1 MRMRTT
7 WFIAAAAL
15 ALASV
20 ACGKNEL
27 PSPTAPTV
35 SAPSAEALAV
45 PVASNAGA
53 TIDGLVFDGIAG
65 ASSEWR
71 VASGT
76 TGLTVTVAGSKL
88 TATVDGGGRFVLKG
102 VPSGRVELVFSGSG
116 TEARVTL
123 DDVADFEEIH
133 ITVRVSGT
141 SAELD
146 EKKREAGD
154 KVEIE
159 GKIAAINPA
168 VRSLKVGNTDVMVPA
183 GTPIRHGSSEVALA
197 DLSVGDRVHVKGT
210 KTGTTVTA
218 SSISAQTK
226 PKEDDFETEGGAS
239 DISGTCPAITFRL
252 GSLRVTATASTQFE
266 GQGCSGIADGIR
278 VKVKGRKQTDGSV
291 SASRVKVEK
300 KEEKK
305 ADTSYEVTGTV
316 SGKSGT
322 CPSITFTVS
331 SSSAKTGTTS
341 SSKTV
346 KTNSATSFHETTCA
360 ALASGDQVEVKGAKE
375 SDGAVLAASVQK
387 KEKKEEQKES
397 SYEVTGSV
405 SGKSGSC
412 PSITFTVSWSSSH
425 TGTTVSSKT
434 VKTSAST
441 SFLETTCASLAAG
454 EWVYVKGTKQSDG
467 TLLAA
472 SVQKKK

>member
-1 MRMRTT
+1 MRTT

-35 SAPSAEALAV
+35 SAPSAEAPAG

-88 TATVDGGGRFVLKG
+88 SATVDGGGRFVLKG
-102 VPSGRVELVFSGSG
+102 VPAGRVGLVFSGSG

-159 GKIAAINPA
+159 GRITKIDADTRTLRVAEQ
-168 VRSLKVGNTDVMVPA
+168 DVTVPA
-183 GTPIRHGSSEVALA
+183 GTPIRHGNTEVPLGN
-197 DLSVGDRVHVKGT
+197 LGIGDRVHVKGT
-210 KTGTTVTA
+210 KTGMTVTA

-226 PKEDDFETEGGAS
+226 PKEDDFETEGGIG
-239 DISGTCPAITFRL
+239 DIAGVCPAITFRI
-252 GSLRVTATASTQFE
+252 GSLRVNATASTQFE
-266 GQGCSGIADGIR
+266 GQGCSGITAGAQA
-278 VKVKGRKQTDGSV
+278 KVKGRKQADGSV
-291 SASRVKVEK
+291 IASRVKVEK

-331 SSSAKTGTTS
+331 WSSAKTGTTS
-341 SSKTV
+341 SLKTV
-346 KTNSATSFHETTCA
+346 KTNSATSYHETTCA

-387 KEKKEEQKES
+387 KEKKEEQKEP

-441 SFLETTCASLAAG
+441 SFLERTCPSLAAG
-454 EWVYVKGTKQSDG
+454 ERVYVQGTK
-467 TLLAA
+467 
-472 SVQKKK
+472 